1 MFSLTTVEPLVNVQF
16 NYSRSSCLCSVLET
30 VETFFV
36 YV

>member
-16 NYSRSSCLCSVLET
+16 NYSRPSCLCSVLAT
-30 VETFFV
+30 VETFSV